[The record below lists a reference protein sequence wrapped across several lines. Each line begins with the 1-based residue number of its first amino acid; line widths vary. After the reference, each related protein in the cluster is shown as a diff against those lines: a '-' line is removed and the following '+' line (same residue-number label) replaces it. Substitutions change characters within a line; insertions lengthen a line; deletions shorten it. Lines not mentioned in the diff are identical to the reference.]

1 MCQTFHLRINLAQDI
16 SRVFTSFDEQIW
28 WWTARYHIRFFR
40 FLSVCSTKNA
50 FASLGKIY
58 FSELENKQ
66 QQRDKIIKA
75 VQQNPHQTRRCFSL
89 VEIGRQSCDV
99 FLYRLSTFTLH
110 VDQQLRRKRAL
121 GSKEGITNRR
131 DSWYFT
137 SYLLG
142 A

>member
-1 MCQTFHLRINLAQDI
+1 MCQTFHLRINLAQVLMNKYD
-16 SRVFTSFDEQIW
+16 DEQQG
-28 WWTARYHIRFFR
+28 TNIRFFR

-50 FASLGKIY
+50 FTSLGKIY

-99 FLYRLSTFTLH
+99 LYRLSTFTLH
-110 VDQQLRRKRAL
+110 VDQQLRRKKAL
-121 GSKEGITNRR
+121 GSKEGIINRR
-131 DSWYFT
+131 DS
-137 SYLLG
+137 
-142 A
+142 